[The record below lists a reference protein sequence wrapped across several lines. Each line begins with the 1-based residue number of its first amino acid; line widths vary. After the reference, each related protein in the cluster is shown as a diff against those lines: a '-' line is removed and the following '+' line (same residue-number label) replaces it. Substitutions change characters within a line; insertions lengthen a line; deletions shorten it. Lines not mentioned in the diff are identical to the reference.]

1 MSTPSTAQKITR
13 ILVPYDFS
21 EGARIALDHAI
32 EHARQTGGWLTL
44 LHLIHI
50 PYLGSGFGPGEG
62 LAVEGRL
69 VAELSAQLTDIA
81 DEVNRGGVDC
91 TSIVRVGHP
100 ASEIVDFARRENTD
114 LIIMGTHGRTG
125 LGHVLLGSVAERVV
139 RQAPCSVLVVRERV
153 RTAA

>member
-1 MSTPSTAQKITR
+1 MTTPMTTAKITR

-21 EGARIALDHAI
+21 EGARLALDEAI
-32 EHARQTGGWLTL
+32 AHARRTGGWLTL
-44 LHLIHI
+44 LHLIHM
-50 PYLGSGFGPGEG
+50 PYLGTGFGPGEG

-81 DEVNRGGVDC
+81 DEVKRGGVEC

-100 ASEIVDFARRENTD
+100 ASEIVDFARRESTD

-139 RQAPCSVLVVRERV
+139 RQAPCSVLVVREPV
-153 RTAA
+153 RPPA